1 MTQNTTALLPL
12 RPLEADFIPTLE
24 KVLAQK
30 NAIAGIAEAVASRPL
45 KDIYFVGC
53 GGSFS
58 SSVHAHA
65 LLCRHSKTLQ
75 AWNLNAA
82 EFMALPPARLGAS
95 SLVILSSHS
104 GATPE
109 TAQAAD
115 FAKSYGA
122 YVVSLSQELNT
133 PLANT
138 ADTALVYH
146 SPRTVTPGKQL
157 LLLQLVIELLER
169 VDNLDVSAWRDALP
183 ALPAALQQY
192 LDKQEAVGD
201 AIAKSIAQG
210 GDIYVTAAGANY
222 GAAYTLSYCYLMEM
236 QWRNATPV
244 LAGDFCH
251 GPFEMILPGAHL
263 VVFHADDDSRA
274 MTQRAI
280 DFARRYT
287 ENVHVFD
294 AAGFTLPGA
303 APEVKARFAAIA
315 LGLMG
320 TRLADH
326 LEHHT
331 GHSLDD
337 RRYMYKVEY

>member
-1 MTQNTTALLPL
+1 MQIPSAASLPL

-24 KVLAQK
+24 KVLTQK
-30 NAIAGIAEAVASRPL
+30 EAINAIVDAALSRSL
-45 KDIYFVGC
+45 HDIYFVGC

-65 LLCRHSKTLQ
+65 LLGRYSKKLQ

-82 EFMALPPARLGAS
+82 EFMAVPPARLGAS

-109 TAQAAD
+109 TARAAD

-122 YVVSLSQELNT
+122 YVVSLSQALNT

-138 ADTALVYH
+138 ADTALIYY

-169 VDNLDVSAWRDALP
+169 VDNLDMSAWRAALP
-183 ALPAALQQY
+183 LLPEALLRYLQ
-192 LDKQEAVGD
+192 DQEETCDTIAS
-201 AIAKSIAQG
+201 AIARG

-236 QWRNATPV
+236 QWRNATPI

-251 GPFEMILPGAHL
+251 GPFEMLVPNAHL
-263 VVFHADDDSRA
+263 VVFHADDESRA
-274 MTQRAI
+274 MTQRVC

-287 ENVHVFD
+287 GNLHLFD
-294 AAGFTLPGA
+294 AAAFSLSDVN
-303 APEVKARFAAIA
+303 PEVKARFAALA